1 MLGDKRVAFEEVTWL
16 AETHLEDGAA
26 FERRNQEPLYK
37 ACHWAERVSP
47 TRWATAEFQSL
58 AYIRGT
64 CACFVEHLLA
74 FCEPLFQDKWRC
86 FLVCFFFLKKK
97 REREREKASKHD
109 QEAQAPYRGPWKW
122 EACGKEASAEALA
135 LPLSTQPRRPFRTT
149 PISVEQ
155 RLAWR
160 FSTNEGQRSS
170 RLSFS
175 WNQDILQFGKHL
187 LGTWCVPGT
196 GLG

>member
-37 ACHWAERVSP
+37 ACHLAERVSP

-86 FLVCFFFLKKK
+86 FLVCFFLKKK
-97 REREREKASKHD
+97 KERERESK
-109 QEAQAPYRGPWKW
+109 QAWPGSTSTLSRPLEVGSVW
-122 EACGKEASAEALA
+122 ERSFCWGSCPPLVYPAKEALQDH
-135 LPLSTQPRRPFRTT
+135 PNKRRTKA
-149 PISVEQ
+149 
-155 RLAWR
+155 RL
-160 FSTNEGQRSS
+160 EVQ
-170 RLSFS
+170 
-175 WNQDILQFGKHL
+175 H
-187 LGTWCVPGT
+187 
-196 GLG
+196 

>member
-74 FCEPLFQDKWRC
+74 VCEPLFQDKWRC
-86 FLVCFFFLKKK
+86 FLVCFFLKKKK
-97 REREREKASKHD
+97 RERERKQASMTRKHKH
-109 QEAQAPYRGPWKW
+109 PI
-122 EACGKEASAEALA
+122 EALGSGKRVGKKLLLRL
-135 LPLSTQPRRPFRTT
+135 LPSPCLSSQGGPSGP
-149 PISVEQ
+149 PQ
-155 RLAWR
+155 
-160 FSTNEGQRSS
+160 
-170 RLSFS
+170 
-175 WNQDILQFGKHL
+175 
-187 LGTWCVPGT
+187 
-196 GLG
+196 